1 MIVREGWPYIAGAS
15 LPALIGA
22 WLHIWPLVLGGLGL
36 ALFFAYFFRDPD
48 RTPPEDERAI
58 VSPADGRVVAL
69 TKLDPN
75 DPRSPTRLSIFL
87 SPLDVHVNRAPMTGR
102 IVELR
107 HRPGRFLPAMRAE
120 ASIEN
125 EQTEIRILG
134 AHTEVVLKQIAGI
147 FARRIVCW
155 KRSGDLVHR
164 GERIGLIKF
173 GSRTDLLL
181 PSDVEVLVRVGDR
194 VRGGSTIVARIRE

>member
-1 MIVREGWPYIAGAS
+1 MIVRDGWPYIVGALS
-15 LPALIGA
+15 VALIGV
-22 WLHIWPLVLGGLGL
+22 WLHLWPIGVGGLGL
-36 ALFFAYFFRDPD
+36 AFFFAYFFRDPD
-48 RTPPEDERAI
+48 RAIPEDERAI

-69 TKLDPN
+69 TKLDPS

-107 HRPGRFLPAMRAE
+107 HRSGRFLPALRAE
-120 ASIEN
+120 ASAQN

-147 FARRIVCW
+147 VARRIVCW
-155 KRSGDLVHR
+155 KRPGDLVQR

-173 GSRTDLLL
+173 GSRTDLIL
-181 PSDVEVLVRVGDR
+181 PPDVVLLVRVGDR